1 MINQFEK
8 NSIATID
15 APVFG
20 YDAPVFGYI
29 ERTVTLLKGLRGHY
43 ETLYGVVITD
53 NALKASVSLV
63 ARDLSGRQLS
73 DKSVKLLVEACILVK
88 REVISKPQVIENLE
102 LKIDRL
108 NKNLDVLSRQDQD
121 QSVLDFLLTC
131 VDNLTLQLVAAECMW
146 HQELTLIEQII
157 ACRKVILP
165 GCEIQH
171 QIKAL
176 REELIELQQGSPM
189 LHYEVTSSHVSKVM

>member
-1 MINQFEK
+1 MEWK

-20 YDAPVFGYI
+20 NDAPVFGCI
-29 ERTVTLLKGLRGHY
+29 ERTVTLLKGLRGYY

-53 NALKASVSLV
+53 NALNASVSLV
-63 ARDLSGRQLS
+63 SPDLSGRQLS
-73 DKSVKLLVEACILVK
+73 DKSIKRLVEACIQVK
-88 REVISKPQVIENLE
+88 KEVISKPQIIEHLE
-102 LKIDRL
+102 FKIDRL
-108 NKNLDVLSRQDQD
+108 NKKLDVLGRQGED

-131 VDNLTLQLVAAECMW
+131 VDNLTLQLVAAECRW
-146 HQELTLIEQII
+146 HQELILIEQII

-165 GCEIQH
+165 GCETQT

-176 REELIELQQGSPM
+176 REELIELQHGSPM
-189 LHYEVTSSHVSKVM
+189 LHYEVTSSHVSKAM